1 MCHMSKKDDN
11 LEKEVPEN
19 EFSGK
24 KFEDLTEE
32 EMDVIQGSGS
42 DDVKVEGIS
51 IMINLLQS
59 KAPIKCR

>member
-1 MCHMSKKDDN
+1 MSKKADN

-42 DDVKVEGIS
+42 DDVKGEDLTAWIT
-51 IMINLLQS
+51 IATS
-59 KAPIKCR
+59 KAPVKCR

>member
-1 MCHMSKKDDN
+1 MSKKKDDF
-11 LEKEVPEN
+11 EKEVPEN

-42 DDVKVEGIS
+42 DDVAAEDIT
-51 IMINLLQS
+51 ITINLLLS
-59 KAPIKCR
+59 KKPIKCR